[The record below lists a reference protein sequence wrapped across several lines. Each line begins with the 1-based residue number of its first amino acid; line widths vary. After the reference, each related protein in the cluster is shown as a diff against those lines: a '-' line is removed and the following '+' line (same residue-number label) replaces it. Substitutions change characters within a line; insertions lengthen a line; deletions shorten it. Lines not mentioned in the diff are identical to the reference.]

1 MKQSPHQLKKIIGL
15 GCTIAIFYSPPSD
28 ACSQPT
34 MDEISRTSKLM
45 GEFMTANSK
54 CTSIG
59 ANSDRS
65 LCWQKNPLTTEALD
79 TYNSLNEKY
88 ISLLTSCRW
97 DSIKYNLGNF
107 RQSFGFECDAF
118 ELFSDINASSRYRDD
133 RIMADAALQCAIN
146 SKGTELFEEK
156 REKFRK
162 FIPTIVQRN
171 YGHTSERKNKTGR
184 LLGVWRDY
192 FSLGSDSD
200 DSSSIASSIH
210 SNDIEWEN
218 WTMFLEELRRH
229 LVSWR
234 GSLFPNR
241 DTISITS
248 KQYDISVSRLTK

>member
-1 MKQSPHQLKKIIGL
+1 MKHSPQLKKIIGL
-15 GCTIAIFYSPPSD
+15 GCTIAIFSSPPSD
-28 ACSQPT
+28 ACPQSI

-45 GEFMTANSK
+45 GEFLTANSK

-65 LCWQKNPLTTEALD
+65 RCWQKNPLTTEELD
-79 TYNSLNEKY
+79 TYKSLDDKY
-88 ISLLTSCRW
+88 VTLLTSCKL

-107 RQSFGFECDAF
+107 RQSFGFECDAT
-118 ELFSDINASSRYRDD
+118 ELFSDINESSRYRDD

-156 REKFRK
+156 RAELREL
-162 FIPTIVQRN
+162 ISTIVERN
-171 YGHTSERKNKTGR
+171 YGQTSERKNKTGR

-192 FSLGSDSD
+192 FSLGAESH

-210 SNDIEWEN
+210 SNDIEWES
-218 WTMFLEELRRH
+218 WTMFLVELRRH

-241 DTISITS
+241 DTTSITS
-248 KQYDISVSRLTK
+248 KQYDLSVSKLTK

>member
-1 MKQSPHQLKKIIGL
+1 MKHSPQLKKIIGL
-15 GCTIAIFYSPPSD
+15 GCTIALFSSSPSD
-28 ACSQPT
+28 ACPQST

-45 GEFMTANSK
+45 GEFLIANSK

-59 ANSDRS
+59 ANSNRS
-65 LCWQKNPLTTEALD
+65 ICWQKNPLTIEALD

-88 ISLLTSCRW
+88 ASLLTSCRW

-107 RQSFGFECDAF
+107 RQSFGFECDAI
-118 ELFSDINASSRYRDD
+118 ELFSDINVSSRYRDD

-156 REKFRK
+156 RAELREL
-162 FIPTIVQRN
+162 IPTIVQRN

-192 FSLGSDSD
+192 FSLGSESG
-200 DSSSIASSIH
+200 DSSSIANSIH
-210 SNDIEWEN
+210 SNDIEWES

-241 DTISITS
+241 DTASITS
-248 KQYDISVSRLTK
+248 KQYDLSVSKLTK